1 MGEQENNMSQNI
13 QGQDWNEISWKKDNS
28 ANRSGGQTTQT
39 QPRRNGPSN
48 KTKALDDA
56 DEAGRHETVSLDLR
70 LLIQKGRMAKK
81 MSQAALAKAIC
92 EKQTT
97 INEYES
103 GKAQP
108 NPQILRKLER
118 ALGVKLTGKAVKK
131 K

>member
-1 MGEQENNMSQNI
+1 MGRSSAAIMSKNI
-13 QGQDWNEISWKKDNS
+13 QGQDWGEIIWKKDNS
-28 ANRSGGQTTQT
+28 ANRSGGQQT
-39 QPRRNGPSN
+39 QVKPRGSGVSN
-48 KTKALDDA
+48 KTRMLDDA

-81 MSQAALAKAIC
+81 MSQAQVAKAIC

-108 NPQILRKLER
+108 NGAILRKLE
-118 ALGVKLTGKAVKK
+118 K
-131 K
+131 